1 MKYLKKNYVDDVFL
15 LLRKFNL
22 VTKMLI
28 VTSKLRSTDV
38 FCVKNEANK
47 MFAINFAWVIGGG
60 LLQRINVEAFVN
72 NPSPLTHENFKWRC
86 SRG

>member
-1 MKYLKKNYVDDVFL
+1 MKYLKKNYAGYVFL

-28 VTSKLRSTDV
+28 ATSKLRSTDV
-38 FCVKNEANK
+38 LCIKNEANNL
-47 MFAINFAWVIGGG
+47 FAINFAWVIGGG
-60 LLQRINVEAFVN
+60 LLQRTNVEAFVN
-72 NPSPLTHENFKWRC
+72 NPSPLTHENIKWRC